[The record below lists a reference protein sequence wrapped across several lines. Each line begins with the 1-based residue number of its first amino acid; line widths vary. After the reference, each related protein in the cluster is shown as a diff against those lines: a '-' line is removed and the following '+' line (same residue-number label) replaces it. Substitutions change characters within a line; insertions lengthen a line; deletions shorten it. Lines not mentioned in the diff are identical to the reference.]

1 MKNGMLA
8 IGVVALTAM
17 GTTNAFAQKKPAKCT
32 NVPLTVE
39 ILAIGPDN
47 TGALDGDAKGRI
59 YTDGVDGVDTVI
71 NLCSGSND
79 ATVGLGRRSMV
90 MRFPDHADGPIW
102 VGNDILTKPFLN
114 VRDLLWGR
122 RNGSAS
128 TFTTWMSFGFIKG
141 PGDNSDYVLR
151 FKADVTDAPIP
162 RQTASEP
169 GTVEVTVQEDTPV
182 ACATGSKHSWTVTTL
197 PGPSIGALYRTS
209 TDAPAG
215 RYDMPFRLRF
225 ATKGCVTLPW

>member
-32 NVPLTVE
+32 KVPLTVE

-59 YTDGVDGVDTVI
+59 YTEGVDGVYNTVI

-102 VGNDILTKPFLN
+102 AGNDILTKPFLN
-114 VRDLLWGR
+114 VRDLLLG
-122 RNGSAS
+122 
-128 TFTTWMSFGFIKG
+128 TTKRIGVNVHDLDGLRLHQG
-141 PGDNSDYVLR
+141 PGRPRSTVRAAVL
-151 FKADVTDAPIP
+151 ADCDW
-162 RQTASEP
+162 
-169 GTVEVTVQEDTPV
+169 D
-182 ACATGSKHSWTVTTL
+182 
-197 PGPSIGALYRTS
+197 
-209 TDAPAG
+209 
-215 RYDMPFRLRF
+215 
-225 ATKGCVTLPW
+225 